1 MSNVLA
7 RITIIEAEDGS
18 IRVGL
23 NTLPN
28 DDKLKKVQEVLHM
41 LSEDIKN
48 ITAQDVQKAY
58 KDELQKEISDKL
70 NSLDIDGYVDE
81 SVDLYKE
88 DLIAQEILNGGRI

>member
-7 RITIIEAEDGS
+7 RITITETEDGS
-18 IRVGL
+18 IRVSL

-28 DDKLKKVQEVLHM
+28 DDKIKKVQEVLHM

-48 ITAQDVQKAY
+48 ITSQDIQKAHQ
-58 KDELQKEISDKL
+58 DELQKEISDKL
-70 NSLDIDGYVDE
+70 NSLNIDEYVNE